1 MKQYTIFGI
10 TFCLSFLFMVIF
22 SETIWAIPVGLA
34 GMIICFLCGKL
45 GREMKLMQLVRM
57 DGICIEVYNAELT
70 DEEIKLYIDRARLAK
85 PGAKLIGLTLVV
97 EGEDVDITSEYEA
110 TPFERIRRIT
120 GYLVGRLGKAN
131 NAKQSEI
138 ADRTTNPIDRDLED
152 VLAEVGYGG
161 K

>member
-1 MKQYTIFGI
+1 
-10 TFCLSFLFMVIF
+10 
-22 SETIWAIPVGLA
+22 
-34 GMIICFLCGKL
+34 
-45 GREMKLMQLVRM
+45 MQLWKI
-57 DGICIEVYNAELT
+57 DGIRIEVYNAELT
-70 DEEIKLYIDRARLAK
+70 EEEIKLYIDRARLAK

-138 ADRTTNPIDRDLED
+138 ADRTANPIDRDLED
-152 VLAEVGYGG
+152 VLAEVGYG